1 MYVVVRIGV
10 WQCILALPYRSA
22 AANHTP
28 HGLTTTPDACLL
40 RQGPGG
46 GGARRA
52 TEQDGFCISF
62 PLEKCETRIN
72 LSKFKHVNLTRRSSK
87 AKPLDRVSSIEC
99 DHISSSNS
107 KRPAVL
113 LLVSQK
119 RKQFRCSSASQFLFP
134 PDGERE
140 IVDAGEETKAA
151 VGSTTPREKE
161 SLQMPLVFRFLSFLF
176 LLRVF
181 FFLHHHHLRVRFP

>member
-1 MYVVVRIGV
+1 MNVRSSTHWRLAMYT
-10 WQCILALPYRSA
+10 RSPVSFCGGQP
-22 AANHTP
+22 HT
-28 HGLTTTPDACLL
+28 TRADNDSRCLL
-40 RQGPGG
+40 AAPGARGG

-134 PDGERE
+134 PDGER
-140 IVDAGEETKAA
+140 DSRCRGRNQ
-151 VGSTTPREKE
+151 SRSRQYYP
-161 SLQMPLVFRFLSFLF
+161 S
-176 LLRVF
+176 
-181 FFLHHHHLRVRFP
+181 